1 MYDLHSTCA
10 YQRNVNCI
18 LSVGRMY
25 RGLTTLHTDYL
36 IYRVTDGNRTFLKW
50 YHCDSQRCTLHSHAE
65 HFLASTNENTST
77 QHAKCLFST
86 GWCHPTHCTIV
97 NGRGSSHVSRKGHF
111 TFRRHP
117 MAPKVSWFDHLWLFF
132 CGDTSNH
139 MSILTNLAPCLIWRR
154 QSGRKWQQLIVR
166 DAGMCIRRFSMKAWK
181 LHSRKWTPP
190 AWHYLSF
197 IICNSNGK

>member
-117 MAPKVSWFDHLWLFF
+117 VAPKVPWFDHLWLFF
-132 CGDTSNH
+132 VGIPQIKCQYSQTSHLVWSEGGN
-139 MSILTNLAPCLIWRR
+139 
-154 QSGRKWQQLIVR
+154 QGGSGNNWSW
-166 DAGMCIRRFSMKAWK
+166 DAGMCISRFSAKAWK

-197 IICNSNGK
+197 LICNSNGM